1 MQYED
6 IKEGL
11 RVTYAKESTI
21 TDYYVSKDARGQS
34 GKIVGTPIEMDSRYP
49 RYQGSFVIGVRFDD
63 SLYQIIPIEDLIPE
77 NDSIENELDDP
88 SDWVEFSSNEEISV
102 GARVMYKTSILKT
115 IPSSSLG
122 TICDISEVS
131 DGGLVLVEFDDK
143 SVGLNGFW
151 SCSIDNL
158 KTSKKAG
165 VNSLIKGIEGRR
177 FKLIKNENSHVA
189 GRRIGTTGVFLT
201 NLDGNEDRA
210 KAKFDMDGW
219 SLWVDPTDTI
229 LLD

>member
-11 RVTYAKESTI
+11 RVTYAKEPII

-34 GKIVGTPIEMDSRYP
+34 GKITGTSIKVGPS
-49 RYQGSFVIGVRFDD
+49 YQGSFIIGVRFDD
-63 SLYQIIPIEDLIPE
+63 GLYQTIPIEDLIPE

-88 SDWVEFSSNEEISV
+88 SEISV

-115 IPSSSLG
+115 ISSSSLG

-131 DGGLVLVEFDDK
+131 NGFVLVEFDDK
-143 SVGLNGFW
+143 SIGLNGLW
-151 SCSIDNL
+151 PCSIDNL

-165 VNSLIKGIEGRR
+165 VNSLIEGIEGRR

>member
-11 RVTYAKESTI
+11 RVTYAKEPII
-21 TDYYVSKDARGQS
+21 TDFYVSPNARGQS
-34 GKIVGTPIEMDSRYP
+34 GKITGTSIEVGSS
-49 RYQGSFVIGVRFDD
+49 YQGSFVIGVRFDD
-63 SLYQIIPIEDLIPE
+63 GLYQTIPIEDLIPE

-131 DGGLVLVEFDDK
+131 NGFVLVEFDDK
-143 SVGLNGFW
+143 SIGLNGLW
-151 SCSIDNL
+151 PCSIDNL

-165 VNSLIKGIEGRR
+165 VNSLTERIEGRR
-177 FKLIKNENSHVA
+177 FKLIKDENSCVA
-189 GRRIGTTGVFLT
+189 VHRIGTTGVFLT
-201 NLDGNEDRA
+201 NLDGNKYRA
-210 KAKFDMDGW
+210 RAKFDMDGW
-219 SLWVDPTDTI
+219 LLWVDPTDTI

>member
-11 RVTYAKESTI
+11 RVTYAKEPII
-21 TDYYVSKDARGQS
+21 TDFYVSPNARGQS
-34 GKIVGTPIEMDSRYP
+34 GKITGTSIEVGSS
-49 RYQGSFVIGVRFDD
+49 YQGSFVIGVRFDD
-63 SLYQIIPIEDLIPE
+63 GLYQTIPIEDLIPE

-158 KTSKKAG
+158 KTSNPNNTRT
-165 VNSLIKGIEGRR
+165 NSSIVGRR
-177 FKLIKNENSHVA
+177 FKLIKDEYSSVA
-189 GRRIGTTGVFLT
+189 DRRIGTTGIFLT
-201 NLDGNEDRA
+201 NVEIGHRVRA
-210 KAKFDMDGW
+210 RFVADQTEV
-219 SLWVDPTDTI
+219 WVDPTDTI

>member
-34 GKIVGTPIEMDSRYP
+34 GKIVGTPIEIDSRYP

-63 SLYQIIPIEDLIPE
+63 GLYQTIPIEDLIPE

-201 NLDGNEDRA
+201 NLDGNNHRA
-210 KAKFDMDGW
+210 RAKFDMDGW

>member
-11 RVTYAKESTI
+11 RVTYAKESII

-63 SLYQIIPIEDLIPE
+63 GLYQIIPIEDLIPE

-88 SDWVEFSSNEEISV
+88 SDWVEFSSKEEISV
-102 GARVMYKTSILKT
+102 GARVMYKPSILKT
-115 IPSSSLG
+115 IPSGSLG
-122 TICDISEVS
+122 MICDISEVS
-131 DGGLVLVEFDDK
+131 NGFVLVEFDDK
-143 SVGLNGFW
+143 SIGLNGLW
-151 SCSIDNL
+151 PCSIDNL

-165 VNSLIKGIEGRR
+165 VNSLTERIEGWR
-177 FKLIKNENSHVA
+177 FKLIKDENSHVA
-189 GRRIGTTGVFLT
+189 IHRIGTTGVFLT

-210 KAKFDMDGW
+210 RAKFDMDGW